1 MSEQI
6 VLHAKTREQ
15 QGKGASRRL
24 RKEGQVPAIIYGAGK
39 EPKTVSL
46 EHSKLLRYEM
56 EESFFSS
63 ILKVEIDGGEEENV
77 IIRDYQ
83 RDPVKPKILHVD
95 LLRIKMSESMQ
106 TSVPLHFV
114 GEDLAPGIKAGGI
127 LQRQINEVEITC
139 MPGNLPEAIEVDVS
153 GLEIGDAVHLTQI
166 AMPEGV
172 ELLALQ
178 HMEEADDEHKAEMDL
193 GVVSIQAPRAE
204 TETEVEDAGEESADS
219 ESGTDSESAG
229 DAE

>member
-6 VLHAKTREQ
+6 VLHARARTE

-24 RKEGQVPAIIYGAGK
+24 RKEGLVPAIIYGAGK
-39 EPKTVSL
+39 EPKMISL
-46 EHSKLLRYEM
+46 EHSKLLRYEL

-63 ILKVEIDGGEEENV
+63 ILKVEIDGGAEENV

-83 RDPVKPKILHVD
+83 RDPVKPKVLHVD

-114 GEDLAPGIKAGGI
+114 GEDVSPGIKAGGI
-127 LQRQINEVEITC
+127 LQRQINEIEIAC
-139 MPGNLPEAIEVDVS
+139 MPGKLPEAIDVDVS
-153 GLEIGDAVHLTQI
+153 SLEIGDSIHLSQI
-166 AMPEGV
+166 VMPEGV

-178 HMEEADDEHKAEMDL
+178 HMEDADEEHKAEMDL
-193 GVVSIQAPRAE
+193 GVVSIQAPRA
-204 TETEVEDAGEESADS
+204 A
-219 ESGTDSESAG
+219 SESAEAEEGGAETDTGSDAESTG